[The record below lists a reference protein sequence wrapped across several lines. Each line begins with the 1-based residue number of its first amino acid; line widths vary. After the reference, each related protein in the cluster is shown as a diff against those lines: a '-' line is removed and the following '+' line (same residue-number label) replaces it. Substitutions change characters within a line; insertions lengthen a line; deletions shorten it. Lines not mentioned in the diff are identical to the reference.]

1 MPEIHQ
7 GSKQK
12 TPKVPLLMPR
22 FFLASQSWSWSFN
35 NLRNLQNVGQ
45 TTPQIIPNLWRY
57 TTASVNTQAGRQKLK
72 HRRYAWT
79 SERRMWEM
87 THSIIADH
95 WGGLQCRLVFPTF
108 QTTNSH
114 SINSNNQRKESR
126 LQSTNVAQIE
136 SNLSQKG
143 IECSGPSSC
152 DVLKVVSIP
161 THKYKWHMAYRSMCK
176 QLHKP
181 RNWSSGYIGILSLGL
196 WPFFAVATR
205 ASPQRFQQ
213 FWGTFCMDWPWQM
226 PRQIGRALGPKKFH
240 FEQEKGSF
248 CPCATNSSSIGGT
261 RDLFPLAPGRL
272 CTVNGSKQMLQ
283 FYTNLK

>member
-1 MPEIHQ
+1 MNAGCE
-7 GSKQK
+7 KWR
-12 TPKVPLLMPR
+12 TPSLLIT
-22 FFLASQSWSWSFN
+22 
-35 NLRNLQNVGQ
+35 G
-45 TTPQIIPNLWRY
+45 
-57 TTASVNTQAGRQKLK
+57 
-72 HRRYAWT
+72 
-79 SERRMWEM
+79 
-87 THSIIADH
+87 
-95 WGGLQCRLVFPTF
+95 GGLQCRLVFPTF

-143 IECSGPSSC
+143 IEYSGPSSC

-213 FWGTFCMDWPWQM
+213 FWGLFAWTDRGKCLV
-226 PRQIGRALGPKKFH
+226 RLVGP
-240 FEQEKGSF
+240 
-248 CPCATNSSSIGGT
+248 
-261 RDLFPLAPGRL
+261 
-272 CTVNGSKQMLQ
+272 
-283 FYTNLK
+283 

>member
-1 MPEIHQ
+1 M
-7 GSKQK
+7 SCQK
-12 TPKVPLLMPR
+12 FTKEANKKHLVPLLVPR
-22 FFLASQSWSWSFN
+22 FFLAASQSGSFN

-57 TTASVNTQAGRQKLK
+57 TTASVKTQAGRQKLK

-79 SERRMWEM
+79 SERRCEKWRNSSLLI
-87 THSIIADH
+87 TG
-95 WGGLQCRLVFPTF
+95 GGLQCRLVFPTF

-161 THKYKWHMAYRSMCK
+161 THKYKCHMAYRSMCK

-181 RNWSSGYIGILSLGL
+181 RNSSGYIGIILAYGHFLQPGL
-196 WPFFAVATR
+196 H
-205 ASPQRFQQ
+205 
-213 FWGTFCMDWPWQM
+213 
-226 PRQIGRALGPKKFH
+226 PKD
-240 FEQEKGSF
+240 S
-248 CPCATNSSSIGGT
+248 NSSGG
-261 RDLFPLAPGRL
+261 LFAWTDRGKCLVRL
-272 CTVNGSKQMLQ
+272 VGP
-283 FYTNLK
+283 